1 MSDVRLL
8 QKSTY
13 TYMKALPAY
22 RAKIRS
28 LYVQSVE
35 HAAVNRRVVGS
46 SPTGGAKKKRH
57 EKSCL
62 FFLLSLFGF
71 IQSSCV
77 SIGRM
82 RLLSASP
89 ALSLLPQAAARQEKT
104 AETGRDGGEDD
115 SATMF
120 QGEWSLVRAQ
130 HGEPNTYMSLN
141 CNSGW
146 GSYLFVGKCDIS
158 VFNISSTM

>member
-1 MSDVRLL
+1 MQDSKPIER
-8 QKSTY
+8 
-13 TYMKALPAY
+13 
-22 RAKIRS
+22 KIRS
-28 LYVQSVE
+28 LHVQSVE

-89 ALSLLPQAAARQEKT
+89 VLRLPAAANSRQEKT

-130 HGEPNTYMSLN
+130 HGEPNMNMSLN
-141 CNSGW
+141 CNSSW

>member
-1 MSDVRLL
+1 MQDSKPIER
-8 QKSTY
+8 
-13 TYMKALPAY
+13 
-22 RAKIRS
+22 KIRS
-28 LYVQSVE
+28 LHVQSVE

-46 SPTGGAKKKRH
+46 SPTGGAKKRRH

-89 ALSLLPQAAARQEKT
+89 VLRLPAAANSRQEKT

-120 QGEWSLVRAQ
+120 QGAWSLVRAQ
-130 HGEPNTYMSLN
+130 R
-141 CNSGW
+141 
-146 GSYLFVGKCDIS
+146 GSQI
-158 VFNISSTM
+158 

>member
-46 SPTGGAKKKRH
+46 SPTRGAMIDKPTSNLKWSGFVVVYRT
-57 EKSCL
+57 
-62 FFLLSLFGF
+62 FLCQNSRFLSK
-71 IQSSCV
+71 I
-77 SIGRM
+77 
-82 RLLSASP
+82 
-89 ALSLLPQAAARQEKT
+89 
-104 AETGRDGGEDD
+104 
-115 SATMF
+115 
-120 QGEWSLVRAQ
+120 
-130 HGEPNTYMSLN
+130 
-141 CNSGW
+141 
-146 GSYLFVGKCDIS
+146 
-158 VFNISSTM
+158 

>member
-46 SPTGGAKKKRH
+46 SPTGGAKKFRTR
-57 EKSCL
+57 ECAE
-62 FFLLSLFGF
+62 FLLITSSLFTF
-71 IQSSCV
+71 
-77 SIGRM
+77 
-82 RLLSASP
+82 
-89 ALSLLPQAAARQEKT
+89 
-104 AETGRDGGEDD
+104 
-115 SATMF
+115 
-120 QGEWSLVRAQ
+120 
-130 HGEPNTYMSLN
+130 H
-141 CNSGW
+141 
-146 GSYLFVGKCDIS
+146 
-158 VFNISSTM
+158 

>member
-46 SPTGGAKKKRH
+46 SPTGGAITVRL
-57 EKSCL
+57 KSTML
-62 FFLLSLFGF
+62 ENPREIEGF
-71 IQSSCV
+71 QAFMRQKLK
-77 SIGRM
+77 SI
-82 RLLSASP
+82 
-89 ALSLLPQAAARQEKT
+89 
-104 AETGRDGGEDD
+104 
-115 SATMF
+115 F
-120 QGEWSLVRAQ
+120 RAQ
-130 HGEPNTYMSLN
+130 
-141 CNSGW
+141 NSII
-146 GSYLFVGKCDIS
+146 C
-158 VFNISSTM
+158 STKGT